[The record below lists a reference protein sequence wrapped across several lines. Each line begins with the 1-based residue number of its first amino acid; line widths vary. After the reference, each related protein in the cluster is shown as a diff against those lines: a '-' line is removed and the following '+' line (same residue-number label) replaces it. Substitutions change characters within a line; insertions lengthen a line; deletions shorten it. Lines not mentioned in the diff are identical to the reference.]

1 MDYREAVAGDLALDS
16 DGKRYK
22 RAKFR
27 RMRWFA
33 SGAVLAAL
41 AISGGTLYLQVKQQ
55 RAIELELENKRL
67 VHEQE
72 ELARKNRALAL
83 QTERLKRE
91 KAQLDEVI
99 ERLDVEER
107 VAEIEVLQQHQN
119 DQGNLQTVVR
129 FTEFGRGGEPLEPL
143 VFGIPSDTP
152 HFDALVIKFERDYV
166 KRGDSLRGHS
176 LALFRRV
183 YGDTQSPN
191 SGYWIGERSGVP
203 DLYRISDEPSEF
215 ELKLWAE
222 FWEYA
227 SNPDRAATAGVR
239 VAQGESVYA
248 PMKPGEIWRLS
259 LDAGGGLN
267 LKKQSPETDASQFSS
282 ADAAQLSAPS
292 PLNDIE

>member
-1 MDYREAVAGDLALDS
+1 
-16 DGKRYK
+16 
-22 RAKFR
+22 
-27 RMRWFA
+27 MRWFV
-33 SGAVLAAL
+33 SGAVLAAM

-83 QTERLKRE
+83 QAERLKRE

-107 VAEIEVLQQHQN
+107 VAEIEVLQQHRN
-119 DQGNLQTVVR
+119 AQGDLQTVIR
-129 FTEFGRGGEPLEPL
+129 FTEFGRGGKRLEPL
-143 VFGIPSDTP
+143 VFGVPSNTP

-166 KRGDSLRGHS
+166 KRGDALRGHN

-203 DLYRISDEPSEF
+203 DLYRIADEPTEF
-215 ELKLWAE
+215 ELNLWNE

-227 SNPDRAATAGVR
+227 ANPDKAADAGVR

-248 PMKPGEIWRLS
+248 PMKPGELWRLS

-267 LKKQSPETDASQFSS
+267 LKKQSPETDGAAIIS

-292 PLNDIE
+292 PLGDLSRVE

>member
-1 MDYREAVAGDLALDS
+1 MGSERGHQN
-16 DGKRYK
+16 

-33 SGAVLAAL
+33 SGAVLAAF
-41 AISGGTLYLQVKQQ
+41 AISSGTVYLQIKQQ
-55 RAIELELENKRL
+55 RAIELEIENKRL

-83 QTERLKRE
+83 QAERLKRE
-91 KAQLDEVI
+91 KAQLDDVI

-107 VAEIEVLQQHQN
+107 VAEIEVLQQHRN
-119 DQGNLQTVVR
+119 AQGDLQTVVR
-129 FTEFGRGGEPLEPL
+129 FTEFGRGGKRLAPL
-143 VFGIPSDTP
+143 VFGVPSDTP

-166 KRGDSLRGHS
+166 KRGDALRGHN

-203 DLYRISDEPSEF
+203 DLYRIAEEPTEF
-215 ELKLWAE
+215 ELNLWGE

-227 SNPDRAATAGVR
+227 ANPDKAADAGVR

-248 PMKPGEIWRLS
+248 PMKPGELWRLS

-267 LKKQSPETDASQFSS
+267 LKKQSPETNDTQFSA

-292 PLNDIE
+292 PLNDVDGGASRTE